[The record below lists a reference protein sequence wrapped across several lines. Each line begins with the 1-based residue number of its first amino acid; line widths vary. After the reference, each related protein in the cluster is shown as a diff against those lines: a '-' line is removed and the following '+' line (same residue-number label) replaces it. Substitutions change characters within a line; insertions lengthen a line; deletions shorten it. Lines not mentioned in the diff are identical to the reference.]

1 MPYMQTLVV
10 DGEKVRRQ
18 RRDAANQPGWR
29 LRVHDPRTGKQPE
42 STFYGTYEA
51 AVRELVKQTA
61 QIAALAAPRV
71 AHHKAVTIGDWIPD
85 WLAGYAWKVPPSS
98 NGKYAGVRRAYS
110 TWSKAQTI
118 AVSQLAPALGEGTRM
133 SRITHETLM
142 DTIAGMTR
150 LDADGRP
157 SDIPLADST
166 RETIASVAR
175 AMFRDAVKAGV
186 ISRHR
191 RPVCRPAGGPA

>member
-1 MPYMQTLVV
+1 
-10 DGEKVRRQ
+10 
-18 RRDAANQPGWR
+18 
-29 LRVHDPRTGKQPE
+29 
-42 STFYGTYEA
+42 
-51 AVRELVKQTA
+51 
-61 QIAALAAPRV
+61 
-71 AHHKAVTIGDWIPD
+71 
-85 WLAGYAWKVPPSS
+85 
-98 NGKYAGVRRAYS
+98 
-110 TWSKAQTI
+110 
-118 AVSQLAPALGEGTRM
+118 M

-186 ISRHR
+186 ISAS
-191 RPVCRPAGGPA
+191 PAAGLPTSWGPA